1 MAGED
6 YTSGLNILLEGT
18 AKAGQVRTQSPEADI
33 QNVYEA
39 GMEQPTGFDAIL
51 RNVNSQPEQNER
63 YDRLST
69 GRAASQ
75 LSSAEYAPLD
85 QMREGPAPDQELVDP
100 SARFAPIPP
109 PIYPAPVLAN
119 CVAFIPFLPA
129 S

>member
-6 YTSGLNILLEGT
+6 YISGLNILLEGT

-85 QMREGPAPDQELVDP
+85 QMREGPAPDQ
-100 SARFAPIPP
+100 
-109 PIYPAPVLAN
+109 
-119 CVAFIPFLPA
+119 
-129 S
+129 